1 MKILCRITNDRV
13 GINAD
18 LLSRKILDNGTEDKS
33 SSGNRKLINSRGKI
47 GKRLTVGWIINI
59 PSFVHKNFPPSSRP
73 FSFFFFFH
81 HRIERATVP
90 ILTFLPRNWNGE
102 RIFHREDP
110 RNYVSFTFLVSPYLK
125 WSNRFGVLFQ
135 SSTVS
140 MFFLLSLSLSSFFF
154 YNQGIKHEHSAS
166 PFLLYRF
173 KRNNIGEQIGGDD
186 RLNLPGDRRTFKRD
200 KLSPSPS
207 LRGDK
212 VSTRLLRVFFP
223 RSRTD
228 CPSTTRLTNEP
239 PSHPSILSFL
249 HLLSQLTETAHP

>member
-73 FSFFFFFH
+73 FSFFFFFYH
-81 HRIERATVP
+81 LFERATVP

-110 RNYVSFTFLVSPYLK
+110 RNYVSFTFLVWNSRIA
-125 WSNRFGVLFQ
+125 SEFSFRVQRFPCF
-135 SSTVS
+135 SSS
-140 MFFLLSLSLSSFFF
+140 LSLSLFL
-154 YNQGIKHEHSAS
+154 
-166 PFLLYRF
+166 FLL
-173 KRNNIGEQIGGDD
+173 
-186 RLNLPGDRRTFKRD
+186 
-200 KLSPSPS
+200 
-207 LRGDK
+207 
-212 VSTRLLRVFFP
+212 
-223 RSRTD
+223 
-228 CPSTTRLTNEP
+228 
-239 PSHPSILSFL
+239 
-249 HLLSQLTETAHP
+249 